1 MTGPAGLIE
10 RAAARLREDTHQ
22 APDLRDTGVVKAAA
36 SPSSKSHVPS
46 PPLAH
51 QLVLDRAHLLQA
63 GIVMPWTSTARS
75 VEEFR
80 IVKRNI
86 MAAWQASELSQTN
99 RQPRVIMVTSARP
112 REGKTF
118 SSINLA
124 LAFAAD
130 ESLVTV
136 LVDADSMRCDT
147 IKTLGASREPGLTGV
162 LSGEVR
168 LADALIQTDLPNLV
182 ILPPGAPGP
191 QVPELLSS
199 TAPKELV
206 AEIADRY
213 PNHVILLDTPPCLA
227 STDPTALASIASQ
240 IVFVVEASHTQQ
252 PEIEAALNLIGGGGS
267 QICFLLNMAP
277 ASSSEHF
284 GSYSYYYQPD
294 KQ

>member
-1 MTGPAGLIE
+1 MTGPASLIE
-10 RAAARLREDTHQ
+10 RAAARLLEDTRQ
-22 APDLRDTGVVKAAA
+22 TPERRDAGVPPAVP
-36 SPSSKSHVPS
+36 SPSSKPQ
-46 PPLAH
+46 PPASLAR
-51 QLVLDRAHLLQA
+51 QLMLDRAHLMQA

-86 MAAWQASELSQTN
+86 MASWQASEPSETT
-99 RQPRVIMVTSARP
+99 RQPRVVMVTSARP

-136 LVDADSMRCDT
+136 LIDADSVRGDT
-147 IKTLGASREPGLTGV
+147 TKTLRAPREPGLTEI
-162 LSGEVR
+162 LSGDVR
-168 LADALIQTDLPNLV
+168 LTDTLVQTDLPNLV

-191 QVPELLSS
+191 RVPELLSS
-199 TAPKELV
+199 AAPRNLI

-240 IVFVVEASHTQQ
+240 VVFVVEASRTQQ
-252 PEIEAALNLIGGGGS
+252 PEIEAALNLIGGCS
-267 QICFLLNMAP
+267 QIYLLLNMAP
-277 ASSSEHF
+277 VGSSEHF
-284 GSYSYYYQPD
+284 GAYSYYYQPD